1 VKKKHQYEEAFEL
14 LQKAKELFYESKHR
28 KTDLQEYIDLACNK
42 EIFTEQKE
50 KEELPFIFPNPVADM
65 IELRKYDFYNFVY
78 KIVTHNNQ
86 TVKKGKANGKRI
98 DLSVLEHGLYILRV
112 LNTETPISLRILKKI
127 IL

>member
-65 IELRKYDFYNFVY
+65 IELRKYDFDNFVY
-78 KIVTHNNQ
+78 NNSYSQ
-86 TVKKGKANGKRI
+86 QSNCKKRK
-98 DLSVLEHGLYILRV
+98 S
-112 LNTETPISLRILKKI
+112 
-127 IL
+127 